1 MTQAQSQEQQ
11 DRLEEVRKNFESQI
25 SQAIEEEKTK
35 NQENIENALIGL
47 RAQLENSK
55 KDILDAE
62 ERRMNGLIKY
72 LKLKFFNI

>member
-62 ERRMNGLIKY
+62 ERRMKGLIKY
-72 LKLKFFNI
+72 FY

>member
-62 ERRMNGLIKY
+62 ERRMKGLIKY

>member
-62 ERRMNGLIKY
+62 ERRMKGLIKIFY
-72 LKLKFFNI
+72 